1 MPMPRSI
8 LRLSFHSERHQESCL
23 TMEIEWCSKKQARE
37 YLKNGTLL
45 LCEVSYDL
53 LLITDRKL
61 TPEEIANLPLEQIMA
76 TYEKGIGY
84 MTRRP
89 VRQ

>member
-1 MPMPRSI
+1 
-8 LRLSFHSERHQESCL
+8 
-23 TMEIEWCSKKQARE
+23 MEIEWCSKRQARK
-37 YLKNGTLL
+37 YLENGTLV

-61 TPEEIANLPLEQIMA
+61 TPEEIANLPLDQIMA

>member
-1 MPMPRSI
+1 MPRSI
-8 LRLSFHSERHQESCL
+8 LRLSFHSKRHQESCL
-23 TMEIEWCSKKQARE
+23 TIEIELCSARQARK

-53 LLITDRKL
+53 FLITDRKL
-61 TPEEIANLPLEQIMA
+61 TQQEIANLPLDQILA

-89 VRQ
+89 VRK